1 MIRSLFASI
10 SGLRSHQTMMDV
22 TANNIANVNTQGF
35 KSSRAIF
42 ADALAQTV
50 RGGGIP
56 TDGEG
61 STNPMQ
67 IGLGSRVA
75 AVNTQ
80 FTQGSLQLTGR
91 TTDLAIQGDGFFIVQ
106 RGDVQLLTRDGAF
119 NWDANGELVTAGG
132 AKVLGWQVDETTG
145 LINPTDT
152 PGPLSVP
159 TGVLPPTPTSALTIG
174 GNVKAGAAVGD
185 IVTTTVTVY
194 NTMGTAF
201 DLRINLEK
209 TAQNE
214 WETTLVAVDEDGI
227 ETDITADA
235 DITSLEFDAQGQL
248 IAPDPPT
255 ITLTGVT
262 LGAGAAQD
270 IAISVGSPLHAFTQY
285 DQQTT
290 MDVPVRDGAAGAE
303 LFQVSFGTDGSIT
316 AQYTNGD
323 SRVVGMVAVA
333 NVTNPE
339 GMQKMADN
347 LYATTLTSGDPTV
360 GLAGT
365 GEYGTIAPGSLEG
378 SNVDLA
384 NEFTNLVLAQRGF
397 QANTR
402 VITTSDEMLADLVNV
417 KR

>member
-1 MIRSLFASI
+1 MLRSLFASI
-10 SGLRSHQTMMDV
+10 SGLRAHQTMMDV

-35 KSSRAIF
+35 KSGRAVF

-91 TTDLAIQGDGFFIVQ
+91 TTDLAIQGDGFFVVQ

-119 NWDANGELVTAGG
+119 NWDANGQLVTRAAPRSSGG
-132 AKVLGWQVDETTG
+132 RPTTPPG
-145 LINPTDT
+145 VINPTDT
-152 PGPLSVP
+152 PGTLSVP
-159 TGVLPPTPTSALTIG
+159 DRCAAPDARPRRSPSAATSRPVPPSATRRSRT
-174 GNVKAGAAVGD
+174 A
-185 IVTTTVTVY
+185 TVY
-194 NTMGTAF
+194 NTQGTPF
-201 DLRINLEK
+201 DLRITFEK
-209 TAQNE
+209 TATAT
-214 WETTLVAVDEDGI
+214 WDATMGAVAGRASRPTSRPTHSDHQLRCQWPARQRPAEI
-227 ETDITADA
+227 DITGVMLGDG
-235 DITSLEFDAQGQL
+235 DPQDVTVSL
-248 IAPDPPT
+248 
-255 ITLTGVT
+255 
-262 LGAGAAQD
+262 
-270 IAISVGSPLHAFTQY
+270 GSALHAFTQY
-285 DQQTT
+285 DQATT

-303 LFQVSFGTDGSIT
+303 LFQVSFGIDGSIT

-347 LYATTLTSGDPTV
+347 LYAPPSPRVTPRSAWPARASTGPSPPARSRARTSTSPRNSPTWCSPSV
-360 GLAGT
+360 VSRPTPA
-365 GEYGTIAPGSLEG
+365 
-378 SNVDLA
+378 
-384 NEFTNLVLAQRGF
+384 
-397 QANTR
+397 
-402 VITTSDEMLADLVNV
+402 
-417 KR
+417 

>member
-1 MIRSLFASI
+1 MLRSLFSSI
-10 SGLRSHQTMMDV
+10 SGLRAHQMMMDV
-22 TANNIANVNTQGF
+22 TSNNIANVNTQGF

-56 TDGEG
+56 RDGSG

-91 TTDLAIQGDGFFIVQ
+91 TTDMAIQGDGFFMVN
-106 RGDVQLLTRDGAF
+106 RGGVNLLTRDGAF

-132 AKVLGWQVDETTG
+132 AKVQGWQLDPVTG
-145 LINPTDT
+145 EVNTSNT
-152 PGPLSVP
+152 PGNLSVP
-159 TGVLPPTPTSALTIG
+159 TGVLPPQATTAITIGKNIKASAAIGDTAVTSATIYNTLGTPYDLKVTMTKTGLGSWDAKLEATAADGTVTDVTPTPTPTI
-174 GNVKAGAAVGD
+174 D
-185 IVTTTVTVY
+185 
-194 NTMGTAF
+194 
-201 DLRINLEK
+201 
-209 TAQNE
+209 
-214 WETTLVAVDEDGI
+214 
-227 ETDITADA
+227 
-235 DITSLEFDAQGQL
+235 FDAAGKL
-248 IAPDPPT
+248 TTDPPE
-255 ITLTGVT
+255 IDLTGVV
-262 LGAGAAQD
+262 LGDGTAQD
-270 IAISVGSPLHAFTQY
+270 IKINLGSNLHALTQY
-285 DQQTT
+285 DQGTT
-290 MDVPVRDGAAGAE
+290 MDVPVRDGQAGAE
-303 LFQVSFGTDGSIT
+303 LYQVNFGTDGSIT

-339 GMQKMADN
+339 GLQKAADN
-347 LYATTLTSGDPTV
+347 LYSTTLTSGDPV
-360 GLAGT
+360 AGLAGT
-365 GEYGTIAPGSLEG
+365 GQFGTLAPGSLEG

-384 NEFTNLVLAQRGF
+384 TEFTNLVLAQRGF

-402 VITTSDEMLADLVNV
+402 VITTSDEMLSDLVNV

>member
-1 MIRSLFASI
+1 MLRSLFASI
-10 SGLRSHQTMMDV
+10 SGLRAHQTMMDV

-35 KSSRAIF
+35 KSGRAVF

-91 TTDLAIQGDGFFIVQ
+91 VTDLAIQGDGFFVVQ

-119 NWDANGELVTAGG
+119 NWDANGQLVTTGG
-132 AKVLGWQVDETTG
+132 AKVLGWSADPTTG
-145 LINPTDT
+145 EINATDT

-174 GNVKAGAAVGD
+174 GNIKAGAAIGD
-185 IVTTTVTVY
+185 TTVTTVTIY
-194 NTMGTAF
+194 NTQGTPY
-201 DLRINLEK
+201 DLRITMEK
-209 TAQNE
+209 TATNE
-214 WETTLVAVDEDGI
+214 WETTLVAVDPAGV

-235 DITSLEFDAQGQL
+235 DVTGLEFDAAGQL
-248 IAPDPPT
+248 VAPDPAE
-255 ITLTGVT
+255 INLTGVT
-262 LGAGAAQD
+262 LGDGAAQD
-270 IAISVGSPLHAFTQY
+270 MVVSLGSALHAFTQY
-285 DQQTT
+285 DQATT

-303 LFQVSFGTDGSIT
+303 LFQVSFGIDGSIT

-347 LYATTLTSGDPTV
+347 LYSTTLTSGDPTF

-365 GEYGTIAPGSLEG
+365 GEYGTFAPGSLEG

-384 NEFTNLVLAQRGF
+384 QEFTNLVLAQRGF

-402 VITTSDEMLADLVNV
+402 VITTSDEMLSDLVNV